1 MILGLAYISICIT
14 SPFFLQAD
22 KQQSS
27 FKSGVAYPE
36 IKKPNPFFSGPK
48 GEGEWSESVISRLQS
63 TMLDTC
69 YCVPWNF
76 SGTIVSAFYPLAP
89 EEFPVRT
96 IDVILEAPSSYAL
109 HKQG

>member
-1 MILGLAYISICIT
+1 MIFLSRSDQELPLGFSSHRAMILGLAYISICIT

-48 GEGEWSESVISRLQS
+48 GEGE
-63 TMLDTC
+63 
-69 YCVPWNF
+69 
-76 SGTIVSAFYPLAP
+76 
-89 EEFPVRT
+89 
-96 IDVILEAPSSYAL
+96 
-109 HKQG
+109 